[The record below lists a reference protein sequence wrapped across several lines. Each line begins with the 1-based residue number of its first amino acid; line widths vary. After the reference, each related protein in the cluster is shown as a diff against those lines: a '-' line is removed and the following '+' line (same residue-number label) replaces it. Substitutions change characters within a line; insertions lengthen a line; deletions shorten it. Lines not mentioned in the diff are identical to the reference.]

1 MNNVLFWAA
10 LHLIDKRDAT
20 EGHTDPTILQVE
32 GLLLATVSTECS
44 EAVFADVAGEAWLFT
59 LRQWLQDVVSW
70 YMSGDKNHT
79 DSPSEDQARDVAF
92 RVFYRT
98 ILGGTLRHR
107 EVDRDIRSECE
118 AFRSLLFLTGKNSTD
133 CCPTIQAFVTQICRS
148 RRLFLT
154 TDGQLGIGPDYV
166 QPGDGIFALSSA
178 AVPLLLRLRPHEYC
192 RWESLGEVYV
202 NGMVS
207 SSDDY
212 GPDCTSFAYESV
224 RLGPVKALPSQRARA
239 DLTSGTLDSGKTLDR
254 NTGKATTRANVN
266 KSSFRIVQTPYN
278 HLRRKNGTLSR
289 VQRRKTFLSMSQPRD
304 PSNEAEYEKFIMI
317 HNFVESSVDESVFGD
332 IVDDLDFGKRIVL
345 LID

>member
-1 MNNVLFWAA
+1 
-10 LHLIDKRDAT
+10 
-20 EGHTDPTILQVE
+20 
-32 GLLLATVSTECS
+32 
-44 EAVFADVAGEAWLFT
+44 
-59 LRQWLQDVVSW
+59 
-70 YMSGDKNHT
+70 MSGDKNHT
-79 DSPSEDQARDVAF
+79 DSPFEDQARDVAF
-92 RVFYRT
+92 LVFYRT

-192 RWESLGEVYV
+192 RWELLGEIHV

-207 SSDDY
+207 TSDDY
-212 GPDCTSFAYESV
+212 GPNCTSFAYESV
-224 RLGPVKALPSQRARA
+224 RPGPVKALPSQRARA

-278 HLRRKNGTLSR
+278 YLWRKKGTLSR
-289 VQRRKTFLSMSQPRD
+289 VQHRKTFLSMPQPRD
-304 PSNEAEYEKFIMI
+304 PDHEEYEESVMKQ
-317 HNFVESSVDESVFGD
+317 HFVESSVDESVFGD
-332 IVDDLDFGKRIVL
+332 TVDNLDFGKRIVL